1 MQEFPLA
8 GLLGTGETVHAE
20 EIVLQFPDGRSVT
33 ALVDDDPQVLRYVR
47 DTLVSADYQP
57 LVTGDPEEAVRPM
70 NKERPRAA
78 LVRYLSTRQLM
89 MSTP

>member
-20 EIVLQFPDGRSVT
+20 EIVLQVPDGRSVT
-33 ALVDDDPQVLRYVR
+33 VLVDDDPRELRCVR

-57 LVTGDPEEAVRPM
+57 LVTGDPEEAVRLV
-70 NKERPRAA
+70 NQERPRPT